1 MDSVPALIAYIDD
14 STRFRLANRKYTEW
28 HGIKSDEIIGKRMRT
43 VLGAKNFRA
52 VKPYVEQALAGTE
65 CTFETTLQYRIA
77 GNRFVQIS
85 YVPDVSDD
93 GVVNGMFILV
103 NDLTDRKRAE
113 DLLRS
118 NEERLRSLME
128 SFPDYAIFSMDV
140 EGRIESWNTGGEA
153 TFGYTADEMIGKS
166 WEVVFTSED
175 VAKSVPLKEM
185 RNARKNGRA
194 MDDLWHVRKDG
205 SLFFASG
212 ETTPL
217 YIGKSLVGYAKIARD
232 LTERRRYAEVL
243 QEARNELEQRV
254 ANRTRQ
260 LAEANLLLLQQMDE
274 RANAERQRFQMLR
287 KIFTIQEDE
296 RGRIARDIHDQ
307 LGQRLTAL
315 RFKIASLRDFAA
327 ADGLIAERVDR
338 LQEIAEKLDGE
349 VSFLAWELRPSI
361 LDDLEFVEALENYVS
376 EWSRHSD
383 ITADFQAIGLK
394 GVGLD
399 RDIEANLYRI
409 TQEALNNASKHSQ
422 ADQVNVLLEKR
433 DGDLIL
439 IIEDNGVGFEPVEPT
454 SERKLSESFGLV
466 SMRERSALV
475 SGTLD
480 IESTAGS
487 GTTIFVRVPL
497 AQDTDN

>member
-1 MDSVPALIAYIDD
+1 
-14 STRFRLANRKYTEW
+14 
-28 HGIKSDEIIGKRMRT
+28 
-43 VLGAKNFRA
+43 
-52 VKPYVEQALAGTE
+52 
-65 CTFETTLQYRIA
+65 
-77 GNRFVQIS
+77 
-85 YVPDVSDD
+85 
-93 GVVNGMFILV
+93 
-103 NDLTDRKRAE
+103 
-113 DLLRS
+113 
-118 NEERLRSLME
+118 
-128 SFPDYAIFSMDV
+128 
-140 EGRIESWNTGGEA
+140 
-153 TFGYTADEMIGKS
+153 
-166 WEVVFTSED
+166 
-175 VAKSVPLKEM
+175 M

-194 MDDLWHVRKDG
+194 MDDRWHVHKDG

-232 LTERRRYAEVL
+232 LTERRRYADAL

-254 ANRTRQ
+254 ASRTRE
-260 LAEANLLLLQQMDE
+260 LAEANLMLLQQMDE

-315 RFKIASLRDFAA
+315 RLKIASLKDITAS
-327 ADGLIAERVDR
+327 DELIAERVDR

-383 ITADFQAIGLK
+383 ITADFQAIGVK
-394 GVGLD
+394 DVELD
-399 RDIEANLYRI
+399 RDVEANLYRI
-409 TQEALNNASKHSQ
+409 TQEALNNAGKHSE

-433 DGDLIL
+433 DGDLML
-439 IIEDNGVGFEPVEPT
+439 IIEDNGVGFDPVDPT
-454 SERKLSESFGLV
+454 NERKLSESFGLV
-466 SMRERSALV
+466 SMRERAALV